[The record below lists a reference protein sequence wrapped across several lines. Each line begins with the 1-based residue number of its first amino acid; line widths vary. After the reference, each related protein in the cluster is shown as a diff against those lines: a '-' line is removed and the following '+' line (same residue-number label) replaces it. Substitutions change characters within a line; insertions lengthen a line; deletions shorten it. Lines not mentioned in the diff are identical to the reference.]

1 MEPWDG
7 PAAIAAVSGDWV
19 IGGMDRNGLRPMR
32 YTLTDD
38 GLIVA
43 GSETGMV
50 HIDEARIIERGRLGP
65 GEMIGVNLA
74 DGRVVYDDELKKELA
89 GRQDWFESNHAN
101 RSIVADRC
109 SCLVAGAGNLAHCDL
124 GDDRAG
130 DLWDC

>member
-7 PAAIAAVSGDWV
+7 PAAIAAFSGDWV

-50 HIDEARIIERGRLGP
+50 HIDEARITERGRLGP
-65 GEMIGVNLA
+65 GEMIGVNLVN
-74 DGRVVYDDELKKELA
+74 GRVVYDAELSIIYNTA
-89 GRQDWFESNHAN
+89 INQIDPNHL
-101 RSIVADRC
+101 S
-109 SCLVAGAGNLAHCDL
+109 
-124 GDDRAG
+124 
-130 DLWDC
+130 WP

>member
-1 MEPWDG
+1 MGWTG
-7 PAAIAAVSGDWV
+7 SNRSSVGDWV

-50 HIDEARIIERGRLGP
+50 HIDEGHILERGRLGP

-74 DGRVVYDDELKKELA
+74 NGRVVYDAELKNWLE
-89 GRQDWFESNHAN
+89 RQDWAKWTSKPNKWTA
-101 RSIVADRC
+101 C
-109 SCLVAGAGNLAHCDL
+109 
-124 GDDRAG
+124 
-130 DLWDC
+130 